1 MRNIKTALR
10 ILGVMLLVSFI
21 LSIASINYLKLSKPV
36 FLKSYVETDIAEGE
50 DRYKLL
56 NFDIELK
63 YISNIED
70 KRKVVGILFDEAP
83 EINFK
88 ASETEFEFARF
99 YNYSNDNIESH
110 GRYGIHTVFLN
121 VDISEQK
128 IEIDDKLILSEATVV
143 FDDGVNIKVDLGKIV
158 LNRNN
163 ISETPLENSGVE
175 GSNYGYSKSIFWTKD
190 YIQVDNIYSVLFED
204 TRDLFDFNINKTG
217 DIKDRSLIYNKN
229 ENLYFVA
236 EFHSI
241 EDSIRKMYMYDIQPK
256 IYFKDRN
263 GKEYEKRVYNITYY
277 PTFKFFDIYKYLREL
292 GEL

>member
-10 ILGVMLLVSFI
+10 ISGIMILVSFI
-21 LSIASINYLKLSKPV
+21 LSIATTNYLKLSKPV
-36 FLKSYVETDIAEGE
+36 FLKNYVETDISEGA
-50 DRYKLL
+50 DKYKLL

-70 KRKVVGILFDEAP
+70 KRKVVGIIFDEAP

-99 YNYSNDNIESH
+99 YDYSNDNIESH

-128 IEIDDKLILSEATVV
+128 IEIDDKLVLSKATVV
-143 FDDGVNIKVDLGKIV
+143 FDDGLNMKIDLGRIV
-158 LNRNN
+158 LNKNN

-175 GSNYGYSKSIFWTKD
+175 GSNYGYSKSIFWTKE
-190 YIQVDNIYSVLFED
+190 YIQVDNIYSLLFED

-217 DIKDRSLIYNKN
+217 DIEDRSLIYNKN

-236 EFHSI
+236 QFHSI
-241 EDSIRKMYMYDIQPK
+241 EDPIKKMYRYDIQPK
-256 IYFKDRN
+256 IYFKDKY

-277 PTFKFFDIYKYLREL
+277 PTFKFFDIYKYLREVE
-292 GEL
+292 EL